1 MLPTLLE
8 AGLVGRTVVAPVAQP
23 GIAVVEEGRLAK
35 VVVPFALPLDPWVAR
50 RRAKMFETE
59 AVLDRVAPPSA
70 TDPLDCFPN

>member
-1 MLPTLLE
+1 
-8 AGLVGRTVVAPVAQP
+8 
-23 GIAVVEEGRLAK
+23 VVEEGKLVK

-50 RRAKMFETE
+50 RRATMFETE